1 METLIGKHWHHLPA
15 DEVIGLLE
23 SDQEKGLDLFEVE
36 RRQKQFGPNVI
47 TGKKGKGP
55 LLRFLLQ
62 FHNPLI
68 YVLLVTAVITAL
80 LKEYVDSGVILGVVI
95 INAVVGFIQESK
107 AEKAI
112 ESLKKMLSP
121 SATVLRDG
129 GKIVIPAEEL
139 VPGDVVFI
147 QSGDKTP
154 ADVRLFKSKNL
165 RIDEAP
171 LTGESLPVNKTNGA
185 IDKELPV
192 ADRTNMAFSGTL
204 VTYGQGA
211 GVVAATGDNTE
222 IGRIAGMLQEVKE
235 IETPLIRKLD
245 KFSKVLMVVIMSAA
259 GLLFLF
265 GVLRG
270 NPAIEMFMAAV
281 ALAVSAIP
289 EGLPAVMTIALA
301 IGVKK
306 MAARHA
312 IIRRLP
318 AVETLGSATVIC
330 SDKTGTLTRNEMTVV
345 ALEAPCG
352 SYSVTGAGYAPSGSF
367 LKDGR
372 EIEPLDEPALF
383 ELLRAGY
390 LCNDAGLKQERDSW
404 LIEGDPTEGALIVAA
419 MKSGM
424 NTGDEKKKMPRTDE
438 IPFESENQFMATLH
452 HDHHERGYIYVKGAP
467 EKVLSFCSG
476 ELHCNPK
483 TAEHKQIDK
492 PFWEKKTKELAS
504 GGLRVLALAVKYIPT
519 RHELLEFRDVEKGFL
534 FLGLVGMIDPP
545 RDEAIKAVGLC
556 KKAGIGVKMITGD
569 HLLTAKAI
577 AEQIGIRGE
586 KIVSGRDLEGMEV
599 KELQGLVRDAD
610 VYARV
615 NPGHKLK
622 LVQAL
627 QANGEIVAMTG
638 DGVNDAPALKQA
650 DIGIAM
656 GITGTEV
663 AKEASAMVLTD
674 DNFASIE
681 RAVEE
686 GRTVFSNLQKT
697 ILFILPTNGG
707 ECLLIIGAILL
718 GTVLPVLPL
727 QILWINLITT
737 VALAITLAFEPVED
751 GVMER
756 PPRRPD
762 APLLD
767 MSLVRRIALVSL
779 VMAAGTFG
787 LFYYETSRGADIAAA
802 RAVAVN
808 AVVFFEAVY
817 LFNAR
822 YLRDSILSLKGFF
835 GNKIVL
841 LGIGVVVLFQMIF
854 TYWPLMNT
862 LFHVA
867 PIGMM
872 SWLRIILVS
881 SSLLF
886 IIEMEKAAERRVPA
900 NETRHGG

>member
-1 METLIGKHWHHLPA
+1 MDWHRKEIHEACLNLETGT
-15 DEVIGLLE
+15 ETGLSSEDAAKRL
-23 SDQEKGLDLFEVE
+23 SRYGRNRLTE
-36 RRQKQFGPNVI
+36 RVRTSPFVR
-47 TGKKGKGP
+47 
-55 LLRFLLQ
+55 LLLQ

-95 INAVVGFIQESK
+95 INAVIGFIQEAK

-121 SATVLRDG
+121 SATTLRDG
-129 GKIVIPAEEL
+129 RKVVIPAEEL

-154 ADVRLFKSKNL
+154 ADLRLFKAKNL
-165 RIDEAP
+165 QIDEAP
-171 LTGESLPVNKTNGA
+171 LTGESLPVNKTTGA
-185 IDKELPV
+185 LDKELPV

-204 VTYGQGA
+204 VTYGQGS
-211 GVVAATGDNTE
+211 GLVAATGDNTE

-235 IETPLIRKLD
+235 IETPLIRKLAT
-245 KFSKVLMVVIMSAA
+245 FSKVLMVVIMSAA

-289 EGLPAVMTIALA
+289 EGLPAVMTITLA

-345 ALEAPCG
+345 ALEAPSG
-352 SYSVTGAGYAPSGSF
+352 TYSVTGVGYAPSGSF

-372 EIEPLDEPALF
+372 EIDPSNEPALF
-383 ELLRAGY
+383 ELLRAGF
-390 LCNDAGLKQERDSW
+390 LCNDALLREKEDSW

-419 MKSGM
+419 MKSGQITE
-424 NTGDEKKKMPRTDE
+424 NDKKKMPRTDE
-438 IPFESENQFMATLH
+438 IPFESENQFMVTLH

-476 ELHCNPK
+476 ELHCNE
-483 TAEHKQIDK
+483 TTDEHKRIDK
-492 PFWEKKTKELAS
+492 HFWETKTKDLAS
-504 GGLRVLALAVKYIPT
+504 RGLRVLALAVKYVPT
-519 RHELLEFRDVEKGFL
+519 RHELLEFREIEKGFL
-534 FLGLVGMIDPP
+534 FLGLVGMMDPP
-545 RDEAIKAVGLC
+545 RDEAIKAVDLC
-556 KKAGIGVKMITGD
+556 KKAGIRVKMITGD

-577 AEQIGIRGE
+577 AEQIGLRGE
-586 KIVSGRDLEGMEV
+586 RIVSGQELEGMEV

-615 NPGHKLK
+615 SPGHKLK

-681 RAVEE
+681 RAIEE
-686 GRTVFSNLQKT
+686 GRTVFSNLRKT

-707 ECLLIIGAILL
+707 ECLLIISAILL
-718 GTVLPVLPL
+718 GMVLPVLPL

-737 VALAITLAFEPVED
+737 VALAITLAFEPVEA

-762 APLLD
+762 APLID

-779 VMAAGTFG
+779 IMAAGTFG

-822 YLRDSILSLKGFF
+822 YLRDSVLSLKGFF

-867 PIGMM
+867 PIGLM

-886 IIEMEKAAERRVPA
+886 IIEMAKAVERR
-900 NETRHGG
+900 GMLKYS

>member
-1 METLIGKHWHHLPA
+1 MKNLIGKNWHNLPV
-15 DEVIGLLE
+15 DEVIDLLD
-23 SDQEKGLDLFEVE
+23 SDKEKGLDLSEAVN
-36 RRQKQFGPNVI
+36 RRKQFGPNVI
-47 TGKKGKGP
+47 TGKKRKGP

-68 YVLLVTAVITAL
+68 YVLLFTAVITAL
-80 LKEYVDSGVILGVVI
+80 LREFVDSGVIMGVVI

-121 SATVLRDG
+121 SAATLRDG
-129 GKIVIPAEEL
+129 RKIVVPAEDL

-154 ADVRLFKSKNL
+154 ADLRLFKAKNL
-165 RIDEAP
+165 QIDEAP
-171 LTGESLPVNKTNGA
+171 LTGESLPVSKATEA

-192 ADRTNMAFSGTL
+192 ADRINMAFSGTL

-222 IGRIAGMLQEVKE
+222 IGRIAGMLQDVKE
-235 IETPLIRKLD
+235 TETPLIRKLD

-289 EGLPAVMTIALA
+289 EGLPAVMTITLA
-301 IGVKK
+301 IGVKR

-345 ALEAPCG
+345 ALETPCG
-352 SYSVTGAGYAPSGSF
+352 SYSVTGVGYEPSGSF
-367 LKDGR
+367 MKDGR
-372 EIEPLDEPALF
+372 EIEPSDEPALF
-383 ELLRAGY
+383 ELLMAGF
-390 LCNDAGLKQERDSW
+390 LCNDALVKNDNDSW
-404 LIEGDPTEGALIVAA
+404 IIEGDPTEGALIVAA
-419 MKSGM
+419 MKSGS
-424 NTGDEKKKMPRTDE
+424 NTEDEKKKMPRTDE
-438 IPFESENQFMATLH
+438 IPFESDNQFMATLH
-452 HDHHERGYIYVKGAP
+452 HDHHMNGYIYVKGAP
-467 EKVLSFCSG
+467 EKVIAFCSG
-476 ELHCNPK
+476 ELHGNSDNN
-483 TAEHKQIDK
+483 EHKHIDK
-492 PFWEKKTKELAS
+492 QFWEKKTLDLAA
-504 GGLRVLALAVKYIPT
+504 GGLRVLALAVKYVPA
-519 RHELLEFRDVEKGFL
+519 RHEILELRDVEEGFF

-545 RDEAIKAVGLC
+545 RDEAIKAVELC
-556 KKAGIGVKMITGD
+556 KKAGIRVKMITGD
-569 HLLTAKAI
+569 HLLTAKTI

-586 KIVSGRDLEGMEV
+586 RIVSGQDLEGMEV
-599 KELQGLVRDAD
+599 TELQRLVRDAD

-615 NPGHKLK
+615 SPGHKLK

-663 AKEASAMVLTD
+663 AKEASAVVLTD

-707 ECLLIIGAILL
+707 ECLLIISAILL
-718 GTVLPVLPL
+718 GMVLPVLPL

-737 VALAITLAFEPVED
+737 VALAITLAFEPVEA
-751 GVMER
+751 GVMDR

-762 APLLD
+762 APLID

-779 VMAAGTFG
+779 IMAVGTFG
-787 LFYYETSRGADIAAA
+787 LFYFETSRGADIAAA

-808 AVVFFEAVY
+808 TVVFFEAVY

-822 YLRDSILSLKGFF
+822 YLRDSVLSLKGFL

-854 TYWPLMNT
+854 TYWSVTNR

-872 SWLRIILVS
+872 SWLRIIIVS
-881 SSLLF
+881 SSLLL
-886 IIEMEKAAERRVPA
+886 IIELAKAVERRVS
-900 NETRHGG
+900 EK